1 MNKIVTIIGSI
12 VITLLIMSIPVLC
25 TLAFVYNWINE
36 AKFALTL
43 LTIGFGAILF
53 TIIYGEADE

>member
-12 VITLLIMSIPVLC
+12 VITLLIMSVPVLC
-25 TLAFVYNWINE
+25 TLSFVFNWIDE
-36 AKFALTL
+36 VKFALTL

-53 TIIYGEADE
+53 AIIYGRADE